1 MRRLLGSL
9 LLAACAAACAS
20 DDGRGET
27 VPDPPQQGD
36 LDDIRDRGTLRVLL
50 PERIVVDQLP
60 RGGVTLGH
68 ERQLI
73 EQFARDEGLKP
84 VWIRV
89 ASREQLIAK
98 LLEGHGDIAAANLTA
113 SDERR
118 KSVAFTVPV
127 SVVREQ
133 LVGWGDDPN
142 PVRSI
147 EDLAGRRIHIRKS
160 SSFWATV
167 DELRQR
173 QPTLIVEAVPE
184 DLETEE
190 ILHRVARGEFDLT
203 VADSNLVD
211 ACLGYN
217 LNIDTLMDLTGDRV
231 IGFAVRPGSKKLL
244 AKIDRFLSSIQL
256 ATRRGERHTDD
267 LEGIRKRRV
276 LRVLTRNNA
285 ATYFLWRGQLKGFE
299 YELAGEFARKHG
311 LRLEMI
317 VPREGESLYDLLR
330 EGRGDMIAAALTP
343 PPEWRLDG
351 VTFSKPYEYVSQVV
365 VTRSG
370 ELPPGRFADLRG
382 RTFHVQRSSPFWRTL
397 APLEADWGFKLKT
410 APESLEAAGV
420 IDRVATG
427 EYDLT
432 LADNRALAIERSW
445 RQDVQQAETLR
456 GGIPL
461 SWAVRDSNPKLHA
474 AVDVFV
480 GQTYRGLFYNVI
492 RNRYFGDRRK
502 IAEREIHGDRL
513 SPYDEIV
520 KKFSDDYGFDWRL
533 VVAQMYQESRFHQRA
548 ESFAGAR
555 GLMQIMPATAV
566 ELGIEDLGDPEA
578 AIHAGIRYLDWVRDR
593 FEPELSV
600 QDRMWF
606 TLAAYNAGPG
616 HVRDARRLAREIGL
630 NPNRWF
636 ENVEKA
642 MLLLSNVEYSSN
654 ARHGYCRCGEP
665 VAYVRQIRERY
676 NAYVETGG
684 ERRLAGNTISGG

>member
-1 MRRLLGSL
+1 MRRLLTGL
-9 LLAACAAACAS
+9 LLAVCAACAP
-20 DDGRGET
+20 DGGRSGASTE
-27 VPDPPQQGD
+27 VPQHGD

-50 PERIVVDQLP
+50 PKRVVVDQLP
-60 RGGVTLGH
+60 RGGVTLDH

-89 ASREQLIAK
+89 ASREDLIAK
-98 LLEGHGDIAAANLTA
+98 LLDGHGDIVAANLTA
-113 SDERR
+113 SAERR
-118 KSVAFTVPV
+118 ESVDFTVPV

-142 PVRSI
+142 PVRTI
-147 EDLAGRRIHIRKS
+147 DDLDGRRIHIRKS

-167 DELRQR
+167 AELRER
-173 QPTLIVEAVPE
+173 QPGLIVETLPE

-203 VADSNLVD
+203 VADSNLVE
-211 ACLGYN
+211 ACRGYN
-217 LNIDTLMDLTGDRV
+217 LNIDALMDLTGDRV
-231 IGFAVRPGSKKLL
+231 IGFAVRPESEQLL
-244 AKIDRFLSSIQL
+244 DRIDRFLSSIQL
-256 ATRRGERHTDD
+256 ATRAGERRTDD
-267 LEGIRKRRV
+267 LDGIRKRRV

-299 YELAGEFARKHG
+299 YELAGEFAREHG

-317 VPREGESLYDLLR
+317 VPREGASLYDLLR

-343 PPEWRLDG
+343 PPEWRLDRIL
-351 VTFSKPYEYVSQVV
+351 FCRSYDSVSHVV
-365 VTRSG
+365 VDDKDSP
-370 ELPPGRFADLRG
+370 LRFSDLRG
-382 RTFHVQRSSPFWRTL
+382 RTFYVQRSSPFWRTL
-397 APLEADWGFKLKT
+397 APLEADWGFALEA
-410 APESLEAAGV
+410 APENLEAAGI
-420 IDRVATG
+420 IDRVGAG

-432 LADNRALAIERSW
+432 VTDSRTLAVERSW
-445 RQDVQQAETLR
+445 RDDVQQVATLR
-456 GGIPL
+456 TDIPL
-461 SWAVRDSNPKLHA
+461 SWAVRESNPQLREA
-474 AVDVFV
+474 IDTFV
-480 GQTYRGLFYNVI
+480 RQSYRGLFYNVI
-492 RNRYFGDRRK
+492 HDRYFGDRRQV
-502 IAEREIHGDRL
+502 AEREIHGDRL

-520 KKFSDDYGFDWRL
+520 KKLANQYGFDWRMI
-533 VVAQMYQESRFHQRA
+533 VAQMYQESRFHQRA
-548 ESFAGAR
+548 VSFAGAR
-555 GLMQIMPATAV
+555 GLMQIMPVTAV
-566 ELGIEDLGDPEA
+566 ELGIENLDDPEA

-593 FEPELSV
+593 FEPQLPV

-616 HVRDARRLAREIGL
+616 HVRDARRLAEEIGL
-630 NPNRWF
+630 NSNRWF

-676 NAYVETGG
+676 NAYVEARG
-684 ERRLAGNTISGG
+684 EREAAGSTISGG